1 MILVIALPHPF
12 SSLGLSHGGSF
23 RYIRGDKASAAA
35 WLQQQLYTWD
45 AMPKTGELYDHD
57 FFLWT
62 QEQAAAL
69 RRAKASN
76 LPLDWENLAE
86 EIESLGKSDRR
97 ELTSQITRIMRHL
110 LKLTISPSAEARAGW
125 RASINEARS
134 QIDLL
139 LEDSPSLRRE
149 VDGLIQKQVHA
160 AAKLAAADLE
170 QHREP
175 ADAIRARLERGGFTA
190 EQVLGDWFPDTQA

>member
-1 MILVIALPHPF
+1 
-12 SSLGLSHGGSF
+12 
-23 RYIRGDKASAAA
+23 
-35 WLQQQLYTWD
+35 
-45 AMPKTGELYDHD
+45 MPKTGELYDRD

-76 LPLDWENLAE
+76 LPLYWENLAE
-86 EIESLGKSDRR
+86 EIESLGKSDHR
-97 ELTSQITRIMRHL
+97 ELTSQITRILRQL
-110 LKLTISPSAEARAGW
+110 LKLTISPAAEPRAGW
-125 RASINEARS
+125 RASITEARG

-149 VDGLIQKQVHA
+149 IDSLIQKQVRA

-175 ADAIRARLERGGFTA
+175 AEAIRARLERGGVTA
-190 EQVLGDWFPDTQA
+190 EQVLGDWFPASQA